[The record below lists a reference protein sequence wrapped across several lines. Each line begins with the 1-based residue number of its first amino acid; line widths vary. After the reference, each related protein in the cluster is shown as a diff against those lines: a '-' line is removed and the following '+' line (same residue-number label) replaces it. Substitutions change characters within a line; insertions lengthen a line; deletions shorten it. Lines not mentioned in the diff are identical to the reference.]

1 MKEPV
6 PKESIDKMQDWFK
19 NQVET
24 EINSMSLNKFI
35 VEKLIEENAERKR
48 ILS

>member
-1 MKEPV
+1 
-6 PKESIDKMQDWFK
+6 MQDWFK

-24 EINSMSLNKFI
+24 EINSMSLNKYI
-35 VEKLIEENAERKR
+35 VDKLIEENAERKR